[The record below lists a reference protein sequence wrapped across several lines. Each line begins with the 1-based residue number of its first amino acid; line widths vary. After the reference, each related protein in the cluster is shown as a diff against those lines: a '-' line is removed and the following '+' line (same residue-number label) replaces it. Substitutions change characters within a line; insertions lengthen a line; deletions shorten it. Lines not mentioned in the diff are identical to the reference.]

1 MFSTYISELDLI
13 STNSTSISYNEY
25 LKNVF
30 SDAETLS
37 DANLKVE
44 IDDIITGI
52 LTDLDELYEYASEAR
67 LEHLDIESTSMIVQV
82 NTPISV
88 KQLSVKMYALLAM
101 IGTFLFTIVAVP
113 VIKIFIQN
121 IKNFVKTRK
130 VLSE

>member
-1 MFSTYISELDLI
+1 MKY
-13 STNSTSISYNEY
+13 
-25 LKNVF
+25 VF
-30 SDAETLS
+30 SDAETLI
-37 DANLKVE
+37 DANLKAE
-44 IDDIITGI
+44 IYDIITGI
-52 LTDLDELYEYASEAR
+52 LTDLDELYGYASEAR

-121 IKNFVKTRK
+121 IKNFVKTK
-130 VLSE
+130 KMLSE